1 VFSRNNYCGILS
13 VTYSIETRIFGSRNC
28 LYSYFTIVT
37 GNVRIFVLN
46 RSAQLRYRDNAVP
59 SSTINFDNHRQIAKQ
74 RPFGKVSQLNNQQI
88 TQALN
93 DYGVLNEV
101 IES

>member
-1 VFSRNNYCGILS
+1 M
-13 VTYSIETRIFGSRNC
+13 YSIETRIFGSRNC
-28 LYSYFTIVT
+28 LYSHFTIVIDDIH
-37 GNVRIFVLN
+37 IFVLN
-46 RSAQLRYRDNAVP
+46 RSTLRYRDNAVP
-59 SSTINFDNHRQIAKQ
+59 SSTINFDNHRQITKQ